1 MSEITQFCKDVVI
14 QGPVTRE
21 QVMALETA
29 MRDMPDQLTEEDLTT
44 HHFADGVYL
53 REMYMPEG
61 SVVVGKIHRTKHL
74 TIIASG
80 TVQIT
85 TDKGIETITGPA
97 IFVSP
102 AGAKKAIHA
111 ITEATLMNP
120 HPTEETDLVKIEQQ
134 FIAPSFEA
142 LDYSQFLIDCDVTE
156 NDVQEMT
163 KQSYTELAREGVEIL
178 PSDIHGMGVFTHYR
192 IGRGEVIALAKDGG
206 EKTTAGRYCNHSGTP
221 NAEMIVMDADT
232 IRLVALRDLF
242 NEEITTDYRN
252 NIRIQEKGA

>member
-1 MSEITQFCKDVVI
+1 VSEITQWCNDLVI

-61 SVVVGKIHRTKHL
+61 SVVVGKIHRTRHL

-97 IFVSP
+97 VFVSP

-142 LDYSQFLIDCDVTE
+142 LEHNIEALE
-156 NDVQEMT
+156 N
-163 KQSYTELAREGVEIL
+163 KL
-178 PSDIHGMGVFTHYR
+178 
-192 IGRGEVIALAKDGG
+192 
-206 EKTTAGRYCNHSGTP
+206 
-221 NAEMIVMDADT
+221 
-232 IRLVALRDLF
+232 
-242 NEEITTDYRN
+242 
-252 NIRIQEKGA
+252 